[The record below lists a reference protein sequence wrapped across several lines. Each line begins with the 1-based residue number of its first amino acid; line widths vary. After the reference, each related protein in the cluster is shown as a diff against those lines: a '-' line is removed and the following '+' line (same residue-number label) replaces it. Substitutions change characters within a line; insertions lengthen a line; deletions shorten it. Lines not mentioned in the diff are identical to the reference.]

1 MLKEAWEEIEI
12 IINSNI
18 NELCNQNR
26 YSDAK
31 DLENCRDIVKTALIM
46 SGYELSKKMED

>member
-1 MLKEAWEEIEI
+1 MVNEAWKEIEI
-12 IINSNI
+12 IINANI

-31 DLENCRDIVKTALIM
+31 DLENCRDVIKTALQM
-46 SGYELSKKMED
+46 AGYEFE

>member
-12 IINSNI
+12 IVNANI

-31 DLENCRDIVKTALIM
+31 DLENCRDVVKVALM
-46 SGYELSKKMED
+46 LSGYELKEKKEV